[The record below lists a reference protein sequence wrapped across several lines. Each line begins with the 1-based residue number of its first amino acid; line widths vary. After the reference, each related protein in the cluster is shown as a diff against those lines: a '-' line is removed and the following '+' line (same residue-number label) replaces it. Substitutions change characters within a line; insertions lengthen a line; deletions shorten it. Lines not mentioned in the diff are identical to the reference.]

1 MGDRIKT
8 IINYAFTLYVQET
21 RESLNMLT
29 KDMKDVNKTNIKL
42 LEIKTAVP
50 ERKIYWNR
58 QIRYYKRKGELED
71 VAMGTI
77 QNEIVEEKTK
87 KVIIYSKLIL

>member
-71 VAMGTI
+71 VTMGTI

>member
-71 VAMGTI
+71 VTMGTI
-77 QNEIVEEKTK
+77 QNEIIEEKTK

>member
-71 VAMGTI
+71 VTMGNI
-77 QNEIVEEKTK
+77 QNEIIEEKTK